1 MNTQSNIINTQNKSR
16 QENIF
21 LIEQTGKQWKFLKI
35 LAILFVS
42 VGITIFLWQLWE
54 LVYKPIIENGWI
66 SNQTP
71 FSAISSLIGEPVS
84 ILSIVL
90 ISTGF
95 IVGAYAKFMALWRHG

>member
-1 MNTQSNIINTQNKSR
+1 MNTQSNIINQQNKSH
-16 QENIF
+16 QPNIF
-21 LIEQTGKQWKFLKI
+21 LIEQTDKKWKFLKI

-66 SNQTP
+66 NNKTP
-71 FSAISSLIGEPVS
+71 FSVIFPLITKPFS

-95 IVGAYAKFMALWRHG
+95 IVGAYAGFMAWWRHG

>member
-1 MNTQSNIINTQNKSR
+1 MNTQSNIINQQNKSH

-21 LIEQTGKQWKFLKI
+21 LIEQTGKKWKFLKI
-35 LAILFVS
+35 LAILLVS

-54 LVYKPIIENGWI
+54 VVYKPIIENGWI
-66 SNQTP
+66 INQTP
-71 FSAISSLIGEPVS
+71 FSAISPLIAEPFS

-95 IVGAYAKFMALWRHG
+95 IVGVYAKLMAWWRHG